1 MNAGIAGAAWVL
13 PLTFA
18 LLALAAALILLRLV
32 RGPRAPD
39 RVVAIDALSMIAIAT
54 IALLALSTGQPM
66 LLDAAVVLS
75 LVSFLGTTAFIL
87 LFRRRGREADPAA
100 GPQGR
105 APGGGEAA
113 GTERAEWEAS
123 GGAVAERGTSGGTV
137 AGLASAVRETR
148 GGAVAEREPCA
159 NGEAAR

>member
-1 MNAGIAGAAWVL
+1 MNAAIAGAAWVL

-18 LLALAAALILLRLV
+18 LLALGAGLILLRLV

-39 RVVAIDALSMIAIAT
+39 RVVAIDALTMIAIAA
-54 IALLALSTGQPM
+54 IALLALATAQPM

-87 LFRRRGREADPAA
+87 LFHRRGRGAGEVATGADARLLAA
-100 GPQGR
+100 GA
-105 APGGGEAA
+105 APGSTSAQA
-113 GTERAEWEAS
+113 PGTEPETRETRTA
-123 GGAVAERGTSGGTV
+123 GGAAP
-137 AGLASAVRETR
+137 APAVRE
-148 GGAVAEREPCA
+148 ARE

>member
-1 MNAGIAGAAWVL
+1 MFGNPPAS
-13 PLTFA
+13 
-18 LLALAAALILLRLV
+18 RL
-32 RGPRAPD
+32 
-39 RVVAIDALSMIAIAT
+39 AT

-100 GPQGR
+100 GPQGH

-113 GTERAEWEAS
+113 GTER
-123 GGAVAERGTSGGTV
+123 
-137 AGLASAVRETR
+137 
-148 GGAVAEREPCA
+148 EPCA

>member
-1 MNAGIAGAAWVL
+1 MNAAIAGAAWVL

-18 LLALAAALILLRLV
+18 LLALGAALILLRLV

-39 RVVAIDALSMIAIAT
+39 RVVAIDALSMIAIAA
-54 IALLALSTGQPM
+54 IALLALATAQPM

-87 LFRRRGREADPAA
+87 LFRRRGRGSDEAATGADARLLAA
-100 GPQGR
+100 GA
-105 APGGGEAA
+105 APGSTSAQA
-113 GTERAEWEAS
+113 PGTEPE
-123 GGAVAERGTSGGTV
+123 T
-137 AGLASAVRETR
+137 RETR
-148 GGAVAEREPCA
+148 TAGGAAPAPTVREARA

>member
-1 MNAGIAGAAWVL
+1 MNAAIAGAAWVL

-18 LLALAAALILLRLV
+18 LLALGAALILLRLV

-39 RVVAIDALSMIAIAT
+39 RVVAIDALTMIAIAA
-54 IALLALSTGQPM
+54 IALLALATAQPM

-87 LFRRRGREADPAA
+87 LFHRRGRGAGEVATGADARLLAA
-100 GPQGR
+100 GA
-105 APGGGEAA
+105 APGSTSAQAA
-113 GTERAEWEAS
+113 GTEPETRETRAAK
-123 GGAVAERGTSGGTV
+123 GAAP
-137 AGLASAVRETR
+137 APAVRE
-148 GGAVAEREPCA
+148 ARE

>member
-113 GTERAEWEAS
+113 GTEREAS
-123 GGAVAERGTSGGTV
+123 GGAV

>member
-87 LFRRRGREADPAA
+87 LFRRRGRGADEAATGADARLLAA
-100 GPQGR
+100 GA
-105 APGGGEAA
+105 APGSTSAQA
-113 GTERAEWEAS
+113 PGTEPE
-123 GGAVAERGTSGGTV
+123 T
-137 AGLASAVRETR
+137 RETR
-148 GGAVAEREPCA
+148 TAGGAAPAPTVREARA

>member
-1 MNAGIAGAAWVL
+1 MNAAIAGAAWVL

-18 LLALAAALILLRLV
+18 LLALGAGLILLRLV

-39 RVVAIDALSMIAIAT
+39 RVVAIDALTMIAIAA
-54 IALLALSTGQPM
+54 IALLALATAQPM

-87 LFRRRGREADPAA
+87 LFRRRGRGADEAATGADARLLAA
-100 GPQGR
+100 GA
-105 APGGGEAA
+105 APGSTSAQA
-113 GTERAEWEAS
+113 PGTEPE
-123 GGAVAERGTSGGTV
+123 T
-137 AGLASAVRETR
+137 RETR
-148 GGAVAEREPCA
+148 TAGGAAPAPTVREARA

>member
-1 MNAGIAGAAWVL
+1 MNAAIAGAAWVL

-18 LLALAAALILLRLV
+18 LLALGAALILLRLV

-39 RVVAIDALSMIAIAT
+39 RVVAIDALTMIAIAA
-54 IALLALSTGQPM
+54 IALLALATAQPM

-87 LFRRRGREADPAA
+87 LFHRRGRGAGEVATGADARLLAA
-100 GPQGR
+100 GA
-105 APGGGEAA
+105 APGSTSAQAA
-113 GTERAEWEAS
+113 GTEPETRKTRAAK
-123 GGAVAERGTSGGTV
+123 GAAP
-137 AGLASAVRETR
+137 APAVRE
-148 GGAVAEREPCA
+148 ARE

>member
-1 MNAGIAGAAWVL
+1 MNAAIAGAAWVL

-18 LLALAAALILLRLV
+18 LLALGAALILLRLV

-39 RVVAIDALSMIAIAT
+39 RVVAIDALTMIAIAA
-54 IALLALSTGQPM
+54 IALLALATAQPM

-87 LFRRRGREADPAA
+87 LFHRRGRGAGEVATGADARLLAA
-100 GPQGR
+100 GA
-105 APGGGEAA
+105 APGSTSAQAA
-113 GTERAEWEAS
+113 DTEPETLDTRAAK
-123 GGAVAERGTSGGTV
+123 GAAP
-137 AGLASAVRETR
+137 APAVRE
-148 GGAVAEREPCA
+148 ARE

>member
-113 GTERAEWEAS
+113 GTERETS
-123 GGAVAERGTSGGTV
+123 GGAV

>member
-1 MNAGIAGAAWVL
+1 MNAAIAGAAWVL

-18 LLALAAALILLRLV
+18 LLALGAALILLRLV

-39 RVVAIDALSMIAIAT
+39 RVVAIDALSMIAIAA
-54 IALLALSTGQPM
+54 IALLALATAQPM

-87 LFRRRGREADPAA
+87 LFRRRGRGADEAATGADARLLAA
-100 GPQGR
+100 GA
-105 APGGGEAA
+105 APGSTSAQA
-113 GTERAEWEAS
+113 PGTEPE
-123 GGAVAERGTSGGTV
+123 T
-137 AGLASAVRETR
+137 RETR
-148 GGAVAEREPCA
+148 TAGGAAPAPTVREARA